1 MLKLGSHVS
10 FSSPRY
16 LASAA
21 EEALLYNAN
30 AMMIYLGAP
39 QNTKRVEFE
48 KMHLEEYEQ
57 KYAQLILKSSILVH
71 APYIINPASV
81 EKHQFAID
89 FLVKEIQMMNK
100 LGLTKLVL
108 HPGAH
113 TSFTRNESLA
123 ILIKS
128 LKIILQRTEGVSI
141 LLETMSGKGTELG
154 TTFEEL
160 VHIIQ
165 QVNSD
170 RIGICL
176 DTCHM
181 WDAGY
186 QINDFDAFIAQLKAT
201 NAYQYVQAIHINDS
215 KNELGA
221 SKDRHENIGHGNIG
235 LTTLKNFV
243 NSPVFDNIIKV
254 LETPY
259 VDGKPIYKQEIEM
272 LKL

>member
-16 LASAA
+16 LAQAA
-21 EEALLYNAN
+21 EEAISYNAN

-48 KMHLEEYEQ
+48 KMHLDEYQE
-57 KYAQLILKSSILVH
+57 KYSSIIPKENILVH
-71 APYIINPASV
+71 APYIINPSSV

-100 LGLTKLVL
+100 LGLTKLVV

-113 TSFTRNESLA
+113 TEFSRNEA
-123 ILIKS
+123 ISTLINS
-128 LKIILQRTEGVSI
+128 MKIILQRTQGVTI
-141 LLETMSGKGTELG
+141 LLETMSGKGTEIG
-154 TTFEEL
+154 NDIPEL
-160 VHIIQ
+160 ARIIK
-165 QVNSD
+165 QVGNE
-170 RIGICL
+170 RLGICL

-186 QINDFDAFIAQLKAT
+186 DIREFDEFINFLKECEAFDLVK
-201 NAYQYVQAIHINDS
+201 AIHINDS
-215 KNELGA
+215 KNPLGA
-221 SKDRHENIGHGNIG
+221 RKDRHENIGKGNIG
-235 LTTLKNFV
+235 VNTLKAFV

-259 VDGKPIYKQEIEM
+259 VDEKPIYKQEIEI
-272 LKL
+272 LK